1 MARQR
6 QLSTRRAQIEEQRA
20 RRNLILALIATVTL
34 GIIFLIFV
42 MPLLFRV
49 VVQVAQRGN
58 EGANTGDTIPPQ
70 RPVFQPPE
78 EFMNSK
84 DFSVKGFT
92 EAGAK
97 VELVVNG
104 QVVATTEAGDDGS
117 FTLNTTL
124 DEEEHDLLVV
134 ATDAAGNT
142 SQSANYQVTVDTTAP
157 TLLIDSPENNTTFNL
172 RSEQV
177 VSIIG
182 KLSEKGEVRVNGS
195 RTTTNED
202 GEFTA
207 RFTLKEG
214 DNDIVI
220 IGIDQA
226 GNESEPTELDIDYD
240 P

>member
-1 MARQR
+1 MAR

-20 RRNLILALIATVTL
+20 RRNLVLALIATITL
-34 GIIFLIFV
+34 GILFLIFV

-49 VVQVAQRGN
+49 VVQFSQRGN
-58 EGANTGDTIPPQ
+58 EVINSGDTIPPQ

-78 EFMNSK
+78 EFVNNE
-84 DFSVKGFT
+84 DFTISGFT
-92 EAGAK
+92 EASAK
-97 VELVVNG
+97 VELVVDG
-104 QVVATTEAGDDGS
+104 QVVSTTEAGDDGAFS
-117 FTLNTTL
+117 LNTTL
-124 DEEEHDLLVV
+124 EEGEHDLLVV

-142 SQSANYQVTVDTTAP
+142 SQSSNYLVTVDTTKP
-157 TLLIDSPENNTTFNL
+157 TLLIDSPENNTTYTL